1 MKPITSPK
9 RRKSSG
15 SGLLR
20 STSDPYSF
28 DEELEVDHNRRHR
41 VSLGSEQSQSSRHV
55 LSNHQP
61 HSQQLSLHQRHHH
74 SRGKL
79 ITLKANDEA
88 ARRQRYM
95 DDFVMQV
102 DAFPSNFHQFRI
114 RKSKHS
120 REPPA
125 PDYLSPMPDEVV
137 RNLLLLNLFVISFSA
152 IYMFINRFFIYFSF

>member
-1 MKPITSPK
+1 MKPIISPK

-15 SGLLR
+15 SALLR
-20 STSDPYSF
+20 STSDPYAF
-28 DEELEVDHNRRHR
+28 DEELEGDRRRHR
-41 VSLGSEQSQSSRHV
+41 GSLGPDQSQSSRHV

-61 HSQQLSLHQRHHH
+61 QSQQLSLHQRHHH
-74 SRGKL
+74 SHHHPRGKL

-102 DAFPSNFHQFRI
+102 DAFPSNFHQFRV

-137 RNLLLLNLFVISFSA
+137 SS
-152 IYMFINRFFIYFSF
+152 